1 MHNQSDTCCQ
11 PKEGIQIMFG
21 KKKNQE
27 SLSMQK
33 PNFLYIF
40 TLTILKQICADFV
53 LISIESKMK
62 MKKIYISNHHAQYV
76 YITLMCTP
84 YVKLENE

>member
-62 MKKIYISNHHAQYV
+62 MKKKLTGIKIEKHQ
-76 YITLMCTP
+76 LKL
-84 YVKLENE
+84 KLEK